1 MPGNKKEGV
10 HVFLVKIRD
19 EDKSVRKGIFMEDMG
34 AKFGNNGVDNG
45 RLKFESVRI
54 LRENLLNR
62 FSDVLEDGTFVSK
75 INGKRDRFLKVA
87 DRLLS
92 GRLCISSMMISA
104 TKFAL
109 NIAIRFA
116 KQRLAMGPTELSDTP
131 IGDFGLFQ
139 N

>member
-1 MPGNKKEGV
+1 
-10 HVFLVKIRD
+10 
-19 EDKSVRKGIFMEDMG
+19 
-34 AKFGNNGVDNG
+34 
-45 RLKFESVRI
+45 
-54 LRENLLNR
+54 
-62 FSDVLEDGTFVSK
+62 VSK

-109 NIAIRFA
+109 NIAVRFA
-116 KQRLAMGPTELSDTP
+116 KQRLAMGPTGLSDTP
-131 IGDFGLFQ
+131 ICDFGLFQ